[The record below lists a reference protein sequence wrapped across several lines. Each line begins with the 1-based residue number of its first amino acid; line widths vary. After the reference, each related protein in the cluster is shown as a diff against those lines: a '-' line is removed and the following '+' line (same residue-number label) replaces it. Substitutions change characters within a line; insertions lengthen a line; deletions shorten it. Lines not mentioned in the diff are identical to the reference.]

1 MQLIR
6 ISSNKSGL
14 QVATKGAAGFNAVLS
29 VAEGF
34 GVKALIVNWQPTRRL
49 HIQYHYGIRSLR
61 A

>member
-14 QVATKGAAGFNAVLS
+14 QVATKGSAGFNGVLS
-29 VAEGF
+29 AEGF
-34 GVKALIVNWQPTRRL
+34 GVKALIVIWQPTRRL

-61 A
+61 P